1 MFQNI
6 SDNNDTFNEED
17 EIRENR
23 INLLLKELFKPRNCI
38 IYILTFLLSMV
49 KINNKA
55 LPFGLAIVAACLGST
70 IPIFMVYIVSIVSV
84 AIFNGGA
91 GLSVYFYTSLIFFLL
106 IFFFKPK
113 ISTDDRNEV
122 FKVGTRLFFASF
134 IYCWITNVRGTFS
147 SYDIFIGFIISL
159 ITYTF
164 YKIFVNRNCCNKR
177 LF

>member
-6 SDNNDTFNEED
+6 SDNDTFENTSEV
-17 EIRENR
+17 RENR

-49 KINNKA
+49 EIKINVI
-55 LPFGLAIVAACLGST
+55 PFGLAIVAACLGST
-70 IPIFMVYIVSIVSV
+70 IPIFMVYIVSIISV
-84 AIFNGGA
+84 AIFHGGV
-91 GLSVYFYTSLIFFLL
+91 GFSNYFYTSLIFFLL
-106 IFFFKPK
+106 ICIFKPK

-134 IYCWITNVRGTFS
+134 LYCIIKNIRGTFLVS
-147 SYDIFIGFIISL
+147 DIFMGLIVSL

-164 YKIFVNRNCCNKR
+164 YKIFVNRNSCY
-177 LF
+177 